1 MYIHPCHTPA
11 PTATCAFS
19 SSSPDQR
26 IPQLREVNAPTA
38 RVARKESLNACGTF
52 LRPGDQQ
59 GHFQNK
65 VCGTHLCH
73 AIHHL
78 PACSVSLQD
87 NPSNSSILQELRKKI
102 LPLFWKM
109 RTASV
114 AIVPYW
120 LRLYDWSETMLEF
133 GGSSPIYGR
142 FTRLLQLTQI
152 S

>member
-11 PTATCAFS
+11 PIATCAFS

-59 GHFQNK
+59 GHFRNK
-65 VCGTHLCH
+65 VCRTHLCH

-78 PACSVSLQD
+78 PPCSVSLQD
-87 NPSNSSILQELRKKI
+87 NPSNLSILQELRKKI

-109 RTASV
+109 RTVLCKTALTLCASDFCKGPLP
-114 AIVPYW
+114 AKNVPCY
-120 LRLYDWSETMLEF
+120 T
-133 GGSSPIYGR
+133 
-142 FTRLLQLTQI
+142 
-152 S
+152 